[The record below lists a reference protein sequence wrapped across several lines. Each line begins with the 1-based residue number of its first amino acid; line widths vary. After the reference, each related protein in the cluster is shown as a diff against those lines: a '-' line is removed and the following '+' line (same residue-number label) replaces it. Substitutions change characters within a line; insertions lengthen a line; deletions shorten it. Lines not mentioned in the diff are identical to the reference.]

1 MQIKVRFVGLFR
13 RYTGEQEK
21 SFEIPEGSSAGELLL
36 LIGREYGPRLPRNL
50 WDDESGRFHRSIRLA
65 RSNAALAETDELRD
79 GDEIV
84 LLFALAGG

>member
-1 MQIKVRFVGLFR
+1 MQVNVRFIGLFR
-13 RYTGEQEK
+13 RYVGEQEK
-21 SFEIPEGSSAGELLL
+21 VFDIPDGSSAGDLLL

-65 RSNAALAETDELRD
+65 RGNAALAETDGLRD